1 MGARVKLPKIGSLCR
16 FTWLDAVGYI
26 GVDADEPRPA
36 SCITVG
42 WLKSVEKDYI
52 LVATSLYTDGSG
64 DFTVLPIGILTAVHK
79 VEENER

>member
-16 FTWLDAVGYI
+16 FTWLDATGYI
-26 GVDADEPRPA
+26 GVESDEPRPA

-42 WLKSVEKDYI
+42 WLHTIKDDHI

-64 DFTVLPIGILTAVHK
+64 DFTVLPKGILTAVHK
-79 VEENER
+79 VEENGK

>member
-16 FTWLDAVGYI
+16 FTWLDATGYI
-26 GVDADEPRPA
+26 GVEANEPRPV

-42 WLKSVEKDYI
+42 WLNAIRDDHVV
-52 LVATSLYTDGSG
+52 VATSLYTDGSG
-64 DFTVLPIGILTAVHK
+64 DFTVLPKGILTAVHK